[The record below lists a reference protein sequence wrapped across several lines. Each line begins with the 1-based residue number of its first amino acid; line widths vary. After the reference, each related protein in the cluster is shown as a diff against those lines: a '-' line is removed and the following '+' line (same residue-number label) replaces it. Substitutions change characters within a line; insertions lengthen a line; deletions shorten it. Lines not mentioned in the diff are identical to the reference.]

1 MTTMNSSVMDD
12 YMYEDVDT
20 VDSLHCPEYSEADA
34 AAVAFFS
41 FWVEG
46 VANVVIASFGL
57 IANALSGYILT
68 R

>member
-1 MTTMNSSVMDD
+1 MSPSDSNATD
-12 YMYEDVDT
+12 YDYDVD
-20 VDSLHCPEYSEADA
+20 VLHCPEYSASDER
-34 AAVAFFS
+34 AVAFFS
-41 FWVEG
+41 FYVEG